1 MFRIE
6 VDEFGVWGATLGV
19 GVQAWPFFFFFV
31 FIPPVC
37 RVRAELVNFD
47 GPCRILGC
55 IQEGPL
61 HVALPT
67 SGPFTADRWASI
79 SVHLLQWKLLV
90 LKPSDRKP

>member
-1 MFRIE
+1 MNS
-6 VDEFGVWGATLGV
+6 GC
-19 GVQAWPFFFFFV
+19 GVQLFVLGCRLGLSV